1 MMQPVHLPC
10 YDVVIL
16 GGGPA
21 GVAAG
26 IELKK
31 FDRTLRVLLV
41 EAEMLAG
48 WHVGETLAPGARQL
62 LEGLGCWDEVARDG
76 VLESVQTMAC
86 WGGDR
91 PHANE
96 FMLST
101 RGNAWHLDR
110 AAFNEP
116 LLPAAEAAVAVIWR
130 APRFRRVAQCRDGRW
145 RLTLRRNDPP
155 LAA

>member
-1 MMQPVHLPC
+1 MGIAALYHPGQEWIPVCRTGCADLMTVPVRSPF
-10 YDVVIL
+10 YDIVIL

-21 GVAAG
+21 GAAAG

-86 WGGDR
+86 WGGHR

-96 FMLST
+96 FILSPPA
-101 RGNAWHLDR
+101 NPCHPDR
-110 AAFNEP
+110 PPFNQP
-116 LLPAAEAAVAVIWR
+116 
-130 APRFRRVAQCRDGRW
+130 
-145 RLTLRRNDPP
+145 
-155 LAA
+155 